1 MGQKRDQLLR
11 YAYQSIGVP
20 YQYGGDDL
28 SLGVDCSGFVR
39 LVLQRFDLLPSG
51 DYSAQMLFDYYRER
65 HVQTKEPRPGNVIF
79 FGRNARHSN
88 GTIHCDRVQHVALVI
103 DHCQMLEVG
112 GGNSQTKSL
121 ATALARDARVKIS
134 MLNRRPDRVAII
146 DPFMR
151 VEE

>member
-28 SLGVDCSGFVR
+28 KLGVDCSGFVR
-39 LVLQRFDLLPSG
+39 LALQQFDLLPPG
-51 DYSAQMLFDYYRER
+51 DYNAQMLFDHYSNRG
-65 HVQTKEPRPGNVIF
+65 VQTKEFRPGNVIF
-79 FGRNARHSN
+79 FGWRESRI
-88 GTIHCDRVQHVALVI
+88 THVAILV
-103 DHCQMLEVG
+103 DHSRMIEVG

-121 ATALARDARVKIS
+121 ASALSRSACVKIS
-134 MLNRRPDRVAII
+134 MLNRRSDKVAII

-151 VEE
+151 VEENI